1 MMETESGAQ
10 LKLLAL
16 LALSF
21 NVGPALAAQRVQAP
35 LPHPPEWGRSLLVC
49 WRPPLRV
56 YLTRS
61 PKKSFLER
69 KQKFRFYPTDKPRK
83 ARPEPALFDSVLRFC
98 SYCRLWFG
106 HLSVILC
113 LWSPHETG
121 PEGSRG
127 RGNTLAACDVGVA
140 RRLFEAIWSRHMWE
154 KRR

>member
-21 NVGPALAAQRVQAP
+21 NVGPALAAQRIRAP
-35 LPHPPEWGRSLLVC
+35 LPHPPEWGRSSLVC

-56 YLTRS
+56 YFTRS
-61 PKKSFLER
+61 PKS
-69 KQKFRFYPTDKPRK
+69 
-83 ARPEPALFDSVLRFC
+83 LFSAQTKVSLLPHRQL
-98 SYCRLWFG
+98 SEGSAWAGALWFLPPFLLL
-106 HLSVILC
+106 LSSLIRPPFCNSLP
-113 LWSPHETG
+113 LISTWNPH
-121 PEGSRG
+121 EGSRG